1 MSRLAKIGHLRYYLL
16 ANFFLE
22 KCKDSRIFVKFGKK
36 VKSLAEADVNA
47 SLGVIVEWGKN
58 WPIDTPL
65 SKHGIFSYFDSL
77 GTFLK
82 FISVT

>member
-1 MSRLAKIGHLRYYLL
+1 M
-16 ANFFLE
+16 E
-22 KCKDSRIFVKFGKK
+22 KCKNNEEVLLFCPYVWEK

-65 SKHGIFSYFDSL
+65 SKHGIFSYFDSEL
-77 GTFLK
+77 SSSLL
-82 FISVT
+82 V